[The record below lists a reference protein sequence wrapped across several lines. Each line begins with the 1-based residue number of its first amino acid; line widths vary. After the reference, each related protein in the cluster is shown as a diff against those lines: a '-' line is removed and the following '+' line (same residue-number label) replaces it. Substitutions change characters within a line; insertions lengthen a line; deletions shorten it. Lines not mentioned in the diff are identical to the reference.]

1 MADRLICAV
10 HRPRRTPVV
19 PIVLAVVP
27 VLYACRVVA
36 KSEQRKYLA
45 SLGQIEALE
54 PCLPEH
60 SARSSNAFSASAEVR
75 GRKVSA
81 SVPKRYNL
89 PEPLLQRRDLEFER
103 RDFLLGTAHQ

>member
-1 MADRLICAV
+1 M
-10 HRPRRTPVV
+10 
-19 PIVLAVVP
+19 VLAVVP

-36 KSEQRKYLA
+36 KSEQREHLA

-75 GRKVSA
+75 RRTRVRVCLSA
-81 SVPKRYNL
+81 TTCRNRSCSVEIWSLSDAISFSALHISEYAIEHRRY
-89 PEPLLQRRDLEFER
+89 PF
-103 RDFLLGTAHQ
+103 

>member
-1 MADRLICAV
+1 
-10 HRPRRTPVV
+10 
-19 PIVLAVVP
+19 

-36 KSEQRKYLA
+36 KSEQREYLA

-60 SARSSNAFSASAEVR
+60 SSRSSNAFSGVR
-75 GRKVSA
+75 KCEGARA
-81 SVPKRYNL
+81 CERKRYNL

-103 RDFLLGTAHQ
+103 RNLLLGTAHQ